1 MATKYRFLFE
11 ELDQYYKLENGKSQ
25 RKDEML
31 WEYDNFIIGI
41 SSTTNHFVMN
51 HYNKNYDKS
60 EYIMVSDNYTLDTYC
75 DQWFDYEISQFE
87 KSLEKSKEK
96 VNVG

>member
-1 MATKYRFLFE
+1 MFE
-11 ELDQYYKLENGKSQ
+11 EFDHYHQKQNGKYK

-41 SSTTNHFVMN
+41 SSTENYFVMN
-51 HYNKNYDKS
+51 HYTKNYDKS

-75 DQWFDYEISQFE
+75 DKWFDYEIAEFE
-87 KSLEKSKEK
+87 KSLEDSKEK
-96 VNVG
+96 ANVR